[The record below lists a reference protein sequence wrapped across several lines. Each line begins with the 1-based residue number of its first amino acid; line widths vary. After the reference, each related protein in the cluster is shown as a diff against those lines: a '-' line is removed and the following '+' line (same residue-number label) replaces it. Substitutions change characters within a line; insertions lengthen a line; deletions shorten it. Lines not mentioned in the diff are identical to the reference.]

1 MIIGVLLLLLAL
13 IAIWVVYKVV
23 AAYKSRK
30 IQTATG
36 LGGVNQFDD
45 FVNNVTGSVYTSYKT
60 NGGSVFQI
68 PLSSRSTLIRLHNN
82 SATDVAGI
90 SAVDPNGN
98 GCIVV
103 AQGTSTSIASE
114 VRVDGSVIT
123 PATTFIF
130 GFAQLQNPKANPG
143 IDAYL
148 MFDRSV
154 SNNWVCVR
162 KNGTTTVQTVTS
174 IPVTLDASGGSVYT
188 FVTLK
193 VITTLFQSLY
203 YVNGVLIAT
212 VTQDWSAIS
221 NPAIGPVAVLSS
233 SGTADIANVF
243 MDYMWLIHNF
253 ATVRAT
259 P

>member
-1 MIIGVLLLLLAL
+1 MIVGLLLLLLLLGTA
-13 IAIWVVYKVV
+13 AIV

-30 IQTATG
+30 IQTTTG
-36 LGGVNQFDD
+36 LGGVNDFAD
-45 FVNNVTGSVYTSYKT
+45 FVNNVTGTVYNSYKT

-68 PLSSRSTLIRLHNN
+68 PLSTRSTLIRLHNN

-103 AQGTSTSIASE
+103 ANGTATSIASE
-114 VRVDGSVIT
+114 VRIDGTVST
-123 PATTFIF
+123 PTSTFIF
-130 GFAQLQNPKANPG
+130 GFSQLQNPKANPG

-154 SNNWVCVR
+154 SNNWIAVR
-162 KNGTTTVQTVTS
+162 KNGTTTVQSVTS
-174 IPVTLDASGGSVYT
+174 TPVTMDVSAGTVYT
-188 FVTLK
+188 FTTLK
-193 VITTLFQSLY
+193 VITTLAASYY
-203 YVNGVLIAT
+203 YVGGVLIAT
-212 VTQDWSAIS
+212 VAQDWSGIS
-221 NPAIGPVAVLSS
+221 SPAIGPTAVLSCA
-233 SGTADIANVF
+233 SGTADVANVF

-253 ATVRAT
+253 AQVRAT

>member
-1 MIIGVLLLLLAL
+1 MWIALFLLLACA
-13 IAIWVVYKVV
+13 AIWGLSKVV

-30 IQTATG
+30 IQTTTG
-36 LGGVNQFDD
+36 LGGVND
-45 FVNNVTGSVYTSYKT
+45 FADFINNVTGTVYNSYKT

-90 SAVDPNGN
+90 SAVDPNGS
-98 GCIVV
+98 GCIIV
-103 AQGTSTSIASE
+103 ANGTATSIAAE
-114 VRVDGSVIT
+114 VRVDGTVST
-123 PATTFIF
+123 PTSTFIF
-130 GFAQLQNPKANPG
+130 GFSNFQNPKANPG
-143 IDAYL
+143 VDSYL

-154 SNNWVCVR
+154 SANWIAVR

-174 IPVTLDASGGSVYT
+174 TPVTMDVSAGTVYT

-193 VITTLFQSLY
+193 VITTLTNSLY
-203 YVNGVLIAT
+203 FVNGVLIAT
-212 VTQDWSAIS
+212 VAQDWSSIS
-221 NPAIGPVAVLSS
+221 GPAIGPTAVLSCA